1 MCSTLTSWGLDGG
14 NNVFLT
20 GIAPGWKTFEIIR
33 GEDYLG
39 DLAVEGFDWSVGAFQ
54 DWDGVGAY
62 RESDTTL
69 RVFIN
74 HENGDG
80 STFTRVDLD
89 VASLLS
95 WIDSGIPN
103 NTNSNQI
110 RPDDP
115 VVKAVSRGWLS
126 VDENST
132 SVPLRNACSSNVWMA
147 DTFGSGLG
155 FADDLYL
162 LGEETEQPGGS
173 IWVMDLSDRKLYEAV
188 DLGAG
193 RWENGCP
200 IDTGRTDT
208 IAILL
213 SEDRGPWP
221 SDREPYDYES
231 SPLYLYVGMKNPVGG
246 FLERNGLTGG
256 TIYYWDPTSEEG
268 VSNATMDGIFS
279 FGNGAKVTGEW
290 VADPTNAARFSKSE
304 DLHTNMNKDDSGY
317 GREVALA
324 CQYEAVFKVDFTSTP
339 FVQGAL
345 GPNPMSE
352 ITVLFA
358 AEGSGDVFND
368 MDNLVWSADGNI
380 YVNEDDL
387 EGDVWMLD
395 PAALEAAYAEGDY
408 IPDSTQYA
416 NILDAEYILESSGII
431 DISEHLEY
439 EPGSIFMTAGQSN
452 SPIVNQLALM
462 VSPQAALLSSGYTD
476 WLKSYPALDS
486 EAKRHVTAD
495 PDMDGLVNAVEF
507 ALGLSPVQA
516 NSTSPLEFN
525 VSASTLSFT
534 PVRSLNV
541 VSYHVQYTEDISSGF
556 TEADSIVVKASDIDA
571 SGIATVPLPE
581 SDQLFYRLCVEVY

>member
-1 MCSTLTSWGLDGG
+1 MLIATASWALDGR
-14 NNVFLT
+14 NNVFIT

-33 GEDYLG
+33 GEDSLG
-39 DLAVEGFDWSVGAFQ
+39 ELAVEGFDWSVGAFQ

-62 RESDTTL
+62 RESDTSL

-74 HENGDG
+74 HENSV

-89 VASLLS
+89 VANLLS

-103 NTNSNQI
+103 NTNSNQVL
-110 RPDDP
+110 PDGS
-115 VVKAVSRGWLS
+115 VVKAVSRGWLD
-126 VDENST
+126 VDENSL
-132 SVPLRNACSSNVWMA
+132 SVPLRNPCSGNVWMA
-147 DTFGSGLG
+147 DTFGLGLG
-155 FADDLYL
+155 FADNLYL

-193 RWENGCP
+193 RWENACP

-208 IAILL
+208 IAIVL

-231 SPLYLYVGMKNPVGG
+231 SPLYLYVGMKNPAGN
-246 FLERNGLTGG
+246 FLERNGLSGG

-268 VSNATMDGIFS
+268 VSYATMDGIFS
-279 FGNGAKVTGEW
+279 FGNGARVTGEW
-290 VADPTNAARFSKSE
+290 VTDLTNAARFSKSE
-304 DLHTNMNKDDSGY
+304 DVHTNMNKDDPGY

-324 CQYEAVFKVDFTSTP
+324 CQYEAVFKIDFTNTP

-345 GPNPMSE
+345 GAKPMSE

-368 MDNLVWSADGNI
+368 MDNLVWSADGKI
-380 YVNEDDL
+380 YVNEDDG
-387 EGDVWMLD
+387 EGDVWVLD
-395 PAALEAAYAEGDY
+395 PAALEAGYAVGDY
-408 IPDSTQYA
+408 TPDSTQYA

-431 DISEHLEY
+431 DVSEHLGY
-439 EPGSIFMTAGQSN
+439 QAGSIFMTAGQSN

-462 VSPQAALLSSGYTD
+462 VSPQAAPLSSAYSD
-476 WLKSYPALDS
+476 WAASHPALDT
-486 EAKRHVTAD
+486 EAKRLDTAD
-495 PDMDGLVNAVEF
+495 PDMDGLLNAVEF
-507 ALGLSPVQA
+507 ALGLSPVQVDR
-516 NSTSPLEFN
+516 TSPFTFN
-525 VSASTLSFT
+525 ASASTLSFT

-541 VSYHVQYTEDISSGF
+541 VNYHVQYTHDISLGF
-556 TEADSIVVKASDIDA
+556 TTANSIVVKAGDIDA
-571 SGIATVPLPE
+571 SGMATVALPAGN
-581 SDQLFYRLCVEVY
+581 QLFYRLCVEVY